1 MDLTAHEVT
10 ESAVD
15 QLVAR
20 DTALAG
26 KLAGNHARGKVGV
39 VLGCH
44 LHLGSGEA
52 GADQPRNVIWVHGRD
67 ITWAACGRA
76 YNAGMD
82 LHPAAAPEVKDEPLL
97 ASARRA
103 LAIEAR
109 AVEGLTPRLGS
120 AFAQACRVCLAC
132 QGRVVV
138 TGMGKSGHIAGKIA
152 ATLASTGTP
161 AFFLHPAEAGH
172 GDLGMI
178 TRTDAVLA
186 LSNSGETPELV
197 VLLPHLKRLSVPLM
211 VLTGRSDSTLARAAN
226 VTLDVSVSEEA
237 CPLNLAPTASTTATL
252 AMGDAL
258 AVAVLEARGFT
269 AQDFAR
275 SHPGGAL
282 GRKLLLHVEDLMHT
296 GAAIP
301 RVAADAPLSEGLLEM
316 SRKGLG
322 MTAVVDA
329 QERILGVFTDGDLR
343 RALDKQI
350 DVHTTV
356 MRTVMTANGKRI
368 GPRELAAAAVHLMEV
383 HKITALPVV
392 DDSGRLVGALNV
404 HDLLRAGVV

>member
-1 MDLTAHEVT
+1 MRSMNL
-10 ESAVD
+10 
-15 QLVAR
+15 R
-20 DTALAG
+20 
-26 KLAGNHARGKVGV
+26 
-39 VLGCH
+39 
-44 LHLGSGEA
+44 
-52 GADQPRNVIWVHGRD
+52 
-67 ITWAACGRA
+67 
-76 YNAGMD
+76 
-82 LHPAAAPEVKDEPLL
+82 PAAGSTVQVKDEQLL

-103 LAIEAR
+103 LDIEAR
-109 AVEGLTPRLGS
+109 AVEALAPRLGT
-120 AFAQACRVCLAC
+120 AFAQACRICLQC

-138 TGMGKSGHIAGKIA
+138 SGMGKSGHVAGKIA

-178 TRTDAVLA
+178 TRQDALLA

-197 VLLPHLKRLSVPLM
+197 LLLPHLKRLSVPLLVM
-211 VLTGRSDSTLARAAN
+211 TGKADSTLSRAAT
-226 VTLDVSVSEEA
+226 VTLDVAVPEEA

-282 GRKLLLHVEDLMHT
+282 GRKLLLHVEDLMRT
-296 GAAIP
+296 GSAVP
-301 RVAADAPLSEGLLEM
+301 RVGPQDSLSEGLLEM

-322 MTAVVDA
+322 MTVVVDA
-329 QERILGVFTDGDLR
+329 AERIVGVFTDGDLR

-350 DVHTTV
+350 NVHTTR
-356 MRTVMTANGKRI
+356 MSEVMTAHCKSI
-368 GPRELAAAAVHLMEV
+368 GPQELAAQAVHLMEL
-383 HKITALPVV
+383 HRITALPVA
-392 DDSGRLVGALNV
+392 DSTGRLIGAFNV